1 MSKHGE
7 IRRYSLILEIIRNNH
22 YPNFQTIKE
31 HLYGCGFQVGDRTIQ
46 RDIEQIRYDFGVE
59 VVYDHYKKGYWIDTD
74 ASVNLESFF
83 HFLEIVNTAQLLTE
97 SLLESKDTLRSISF
111 GTGGGLKGIENLR
124 PLLFAI
130 RECRIIRFNHY
141 NFTTEKTTE
150 YTVKPYLLREYQN
163 RWYVVG
169 IAENLKELRI
179 FGIDRI
185 SKLKVV
191 TETFVPNPL
200 LNPVALFEQTIGL
213 VFSGNTVQEVVLSF
227 TPVQGKYVKTL
238 PWHKSQKILVDND
251 RECRISLQVIPNL
264 ELTQEILKHGMS
276 VKVLKPDWLVEEIRM
291 QLQDALDQYKHEKE
305 S

>member
-1 MSKHGE
+1 M
-7 IRRYSLILEIIRNNH
+7 
-22 YPNFQTIKE
+22 
-31 HLYGCGFQVGDRTIQ
+31 
-46 RDIEQIRYDFGVE
+46 
-59 VVYDHYKKGYWIDTD
+59 
-74 ASVNLESFF
+74 
-83 HFLEIVNTAQLLTE
+83 LTE

-200 LNPVALFEQTIGL
+200 LNPAALFEQTIGL